1 MPFFYKYVMPR
12 CIHFELMPSSINM
25 LHVFLY
31 CLQCSLS
38 HAYFGNA
45 RGEGDATRE
54 KRCRRNSSFSGLG
67 CMSPNNNTTTPLLS
81 TLGQQQQTARAVPLW
96 PPPTNFGEHNR
107 TTPYRSGTHMV
118 ELNKKN
124 RWKLKRVTWHLVYSG
139 CSTGIYQV
147 NHYT

>member
-1 MPFFYKYVMPR
+1 MPPESCSKVLGAAGKPRHLCDNRHPINQGHVFLLFHFELMPFFYKYVMPR

-81 TLGQQQQTARAVPLW
+81 TLGQQQQTARAVPL
-96 PPPTNFGEHNR
+96 
-107 TTPYRSGTHMV
+107 
-118 ELNKKN
+118 
-124 RWKLKRVTWHLVYSG
+124 
-139 CSTGIYQV
+139 
-147 NHYT
+147 